1 MKREAH
7 ALIMTTLGLFHRTA
21 PLIVLPISVLHTVLV
36 KNSGWVYCMFYTATS
51 RWNEL
56 DFLL

>member
-36 KNSGWVYCMFYTATS
+36 KNSG
-51 RWNEL
+51 
-56 DFLL
+56 